1 MLPVCLEK
9 GTKVDL
15 WSQFWEVEICRS
27 EAEVFHTY

>member
-27 EAEVFHTY
+27 VSYLLKKS